1 MNDDLFQDVE
11 DSPLEPIQILNEA
24 GRWRARDVTYLA
36 GAWHQLKP
44 RIPTFELR
52 AFSAGPDEPP
62 NPNLKAVVRLPL
74 TAAERPIPVA
84 TVSHRYTLASHGS
97 IIEECLAALKAR
109 GINPNILRCEL
120 GLSTLGEWMNFRAYF
135 PDEYSFIPA
144 DGHKLA
150 LRLECFNSVD
160 GSSRLIVL
168 FGWLRFICS
177 NGMIVG
183 ETMSVLRNIHDE
195 TLDLTAIPKLVSS
208 GMQKVERDR
217 RRLKSW
223 SDTPVTGEQVA
234 RWADEALAER
244 WGKKAACRAFHI
256 CAEGTDVELSDPFE
270 PVQPTLAQTKPT
282 TPVPG
287 ALAPVTSLYGVSQA
301 LVWLAGRRNNVE
313 ERVLWQAQ
321 VPTLLKDLTRYAAPG
336 AKSRPAATH
345 AAEDPGLMLQ

>member
-1 MNDDLFQDVE
+1 MNDDLFQHSE
-11 DSPLEPIQILNEA
+11 DSPPEPIQILNES

-36 GAWHQLKP
+36 GTWDQLKP
-44 RIPTFELR
+44 RIPNFELR
-52 AFSAGPDEPP
+52 DFSAAPGEPP

-74 TAAERPIPVA
+74 TPAERPIPVG

-97 IIEECLAALKAR
+97 IIEECLAALKGR
-109 GINPNILRCEL
+109 GINSNILRCEL

-135 PDEYSFIPA
+135 PDEYSFTPP

-183 ETMSVLRNIHDE
+183 ESMSVLRNIHDE
-195 TLDLTAIPKLVSS
+195 TLDLAAIPKLVTA
-208 GMQKVERDR
+208 GMQKAERDR
-217 RRLKSW
+217 KRLKTW
-223 SDTPVTGEQVA
+223 NETPVAEEHVA
-234 RWADEALAER
+234 RWVDNELADK
-244 WGKKAACRAFHI
+244 WGKKAACRAYHI

-270 PVQPTLAQTKPT
+270 AFQPTLAKTKPI

-301 LVWLAGRRNNVE
+301 LVWLASRRNNVE
-313 ERVLWQAQ
+313 ERVTWQAQ
-321 VPTLLKDLTRYAAPG
+321 VPTLLKDLTKYLMPGPKPRSAVTNAPG
-336 AKSRPAATH
+336 PSPSL
-345 AAEDPGLMLQ
+345 E